1 MTNYT
6 QIKYI
11 VQKICYTFDINCRGS
26 IFMQHYLSECVTDF
40 LLRQEIIKNEEK
52 DIYVY
57 GTELIISSIIN
68 LFICL
73 IISILFKDFINSLI
87 FFISF
92 SSLRRF
98 TGGFHSKS
106 FLRCNIIFAII
117 VVTTLLLNTYS
128 GYIIDYVIVNVI
140 LIIFSLLSI
149 VRFSPVYNDN
159 KKLSEYERKLYLIKS
174 VVVYLIHILVYFLL
188 FIGIGLKLNII
199 IISDFVVAVM
209 IIWGVLNNG
218 LIHQGR
224 F

>member
-1 MTNYT
+1 
-6 QIKYI
+6 
-11 VQKICYTFDINCRGS
+11 
-26 IFMQHYLSECVTDF
+26 MQHYLSECVTDF

-149 VRFSPVYNDN
+149 VLFSPVYNDN

>member
-1 MTNYT
+1 
-6 QIKYI
+6 
-11 VQKICYTFDINCRGS
+11 
-26 IFMQHYLSECVTDF
+26 MQHYLSECVTDF
-40 LLRQEIIKNEEK
+40 LLRQGIIKNEEK

-68 LFICL
+68 LSICL
-73 IISILFKDFINSLI
+73 FISILFKDFVNGLI

-117 VVTTLLLNTYS
+117 VVMTLLFNMFFS
-128 GYIIDYVIVNVI
+128 KIFDNVIATVI
-140 LIIFSLLSI
+140 LITFSLLSI
-149 VRFSPVYNDN
+149 VLFSPVYNAN
-159 KKLSEYERKLYLIKS
+159 KKLSKYERKLFLIKS
-174 VVVYLIHILVYFLL
+174 VVVYLTHILVYFLL

-218 LIHQGR
+218 LICQR
-224 F
+224 RV

>member
-1 MTNYT
+1 
-6 QIKYI
+6 
-11 VQKICYTFDINCRGS
+11 
-26 IFMQHYLSECVTDF
+26 MQHYLSECVTDF

-73 IISILFKDFINSLI
+73 IISILFKDFINGLI

-106 FLRCNIIFAII
+106 FLRYNIIFAII
-117 VVTTLLLNTYS
+117 VVTTLLLNTYL

-140 LIIFSLLSI
+140 FSLLSI
-149 VRFSPVYNDN
+149 VLFSPVYNDN

-209 IIWGVLNNG
+209 IIWGVLNNR

>member
-1 MTNYT
+1 
-6 QIKYI
+6 
-11 VQKICYTFDINCRGS
+11 
-26 IFMQHYLSECVTDF
+26 MQHYLSECVTDF

-73 IISILFKDFINSLI
+73 IISILFKDFINGLI

-128 GYIIDYVIVNVI
+128 GYIIDSVIVNVI

-149 VRFSPVYNDN
+149 VLFSPVYNDN

>member
-1 MTNYT
+1 
-6 QIKYI
+6 
-11 VQKICYTFDINCRGS
+11 
-26 IFMQHYLSECVTDF
+26 MQHYLSECVTDF
-40 LLRQEIIKNEEK
+40 LLRQGIIKNEEK

-73 IISILFKDFINSLI
+73 IISLLFKDFIDGLI

-117 VVTTLLLNTYS
+117 VVMTLLFNMFFSKIFDNVVAT
-128 GYIIDYVIVNVI
+128 VI

-149 VRFSPVYNDN
+149 VLFSPVYNAN
-159 KKLSEYERKLYLIKS
+159 KKLSKYERKLFLIKS
-174 VVVYLIHILVYFLL
+174 VVVYLTHILVYFLL

-209 IIWGVLNNG
+209 IIWGVLNNR
-218 LIHQGR
+218 LIRQR
-224 F
+224 KV

>member
-1 MTNYT
+1 
-6 QIKYI
+6 
-11 VQKICYTFDINCRGS
+11 
-26 IFMQHYLSECVTDF
+26 MQHYLSECVTDF
-40 LLRQEIIKNEEK
+40 LLRQGIIKDEEK

-68 LFICL
+68 LSICL
-73 IISILFKDFINSLI
+73 FISILFKDFVNGLI

-117 VVTTLLLNTYS
+117 VVMTLLFNMFFS
-128 GYIIDYVIVNVI
+128 NIFDYVIVTVI

-149 VRFSPVYNDN
+149 VLFSPVYNDN
-159 KKLSEYERKLYLIKS
+159 KKLTEYERRLFLIKS
-174 VVVYLIHILVYFLL
+174 VVVYLTHILVYFLL

-199 IISDFVVAVM
+199 IVSDFIVAVM

-218 LIHQGR
+218 LIHQR
-224 F
+224 RV